1 MQTNLLWTGREYYS
15 LENCLVDESPAGTE
29 INSTIVGKYEEKIY
43 KVDYLIKTNQRWE
56 TILLEINSRHSDKTQ
71 TIRLEGD
78 GKGNWRGYDGK
89 ASQFRG
95 CIDVDI
101 PLTPFTNTLP
111 VKRLKLKQDQS
122 QEIQVIYCDLLNG
135 QISPVRQKY
144 TCLSKTR
151 YQYENVPNDFEATI
165 EVDEAG
171 LVVDYPFLF
180 YRTAAIMTNYPIPH
194 SNEG

>member
-1 MQTNLLWTGREYYS
+1 MAKE
-15 LENCLVDESPAGTE
+15 
-29 INSTIVGKYEEKIY
+29 
-43 KVDYLIKTNQRWE
+43 
-56 TILLEINSRHSDKTQ
+56 
-71 TIRLEGD
+71 
-78 GKGNWRGYDGK
+78 
-89 ASQFRG
+89 
-95 CIDVDI
+95 
-101 PLTPFTNTLP
+101 TPFTNTLP